1 MMDMIGRFFTRLMAL
16 IFALS
21 VFAVMVWLALN
32 LEPEGT
38 AGWAVLSGLVIAGAI
53 GAFLIYHLMVRTG
66 GIGGPYQERTGAGMM
81 LGMGYEAN
89 RDRADDDLI
98 D

>member
-1 MMDMIGRFFTRLMAL
+1 MIGRFVSRALAL
-16 IFALS
+16 IFALT
-21 VFAVMVWLALN
+21 VFILMLWLALS

-38 AGWAVLSGLVIAGAI
+38 AGWAVLSGLVTAGAF
-53 GAFLIYHLMVRTG
+53 GAFVIYRLMLRAG
-66 GIGGPYQERTGAGMM
+66 GVGGPYQERTGAGMM

-89 RDRADDDLI
+89 RDREDDDLI